1 MTDQAHKTITVA
13 VDAMGG
19 DFGPSVTVPGVVD
32 ALRGLDGVAAALYG
46 DETAVTE
53 ALAAAAPGDLPVSV
67 VPCTEDIAMGES
79 PASAIRSR
87 TDSPIVRA
95 MRDHRSGDVDAVVS
109 AGSTGAMVAG
119 SLMLLGRL
127 DGVDRPAIATVIPS
141 LAGPFLLLDAGANV
155 QCTPEHLLCFA
166 RMGHHYCRALLD
178 VDEPRVGLLNIGEEP
193 SKGTELCV
201 ASHGLMSEVDDFR
214 FLGNVESRN
223 LLLGGAADVV
233 VTDGFT
239 GNMVLKLIEGFGS
252 FLQKAA
258 GAASSGAAAS
268 GSEGGSGGGLRA
280 LLEKMDYAAYG
291 GALLLGVKGT
301 SIIAHGASS
310 SRAVTNA
317 VRTAARM
324 AAKDMPAHLGQA
336 LSALD

>member
-32 ALRGLDGVAAALYG
+32 ALRSLDGVAAALYG

-53 ALAAAAPGDLPVSV
+53 ALTAADPGDLPVSV

-95 MRDHRSGDVDAVVS
+95 MRDHRAGDVDAVVS

-166 RMGHHYCRALLD
+166 RMGHHYCRALLE

-201 ASHGLMSEVDDFR
+201 ASHELMSGVDDFR

-223 LLLGGAADVV
+223 LLLGGEADVV

-258 GAASSGAAAS
+258 GAAS
-268 GSEGGSGGGLRA
+268 GSEGGSRGGLRA